1 MLDATRRDEILAFIE
16 PVRCFRTLRFEL
28 LELADGLAR
37 IRAPRIRELDGAGPG
52 YHGGLIAM
60 VADCVAWLA
69 IVTRTGPREPLVTSD
84 LSLRY
89 LRPCEGDLI
98 ATARLIKLGR
108 TLCPTHFEAH
118 DEAGQLVATGSVCY
132 FRVPPQAG

>member
-1 MLDATRRDEILAFIE
+1 MLDPARRDEILAFID
-16 PVRCFRTLRFEL
+16 PVPCFRTLRFEL
-28 LELADGLAR
+28 LELDDGLAR
-37 IRAPRIRELDGAGPG
+37 IRAPRIAGLDGAGPG

-89 LRPCEGDLI
+89 LRPCESDLT

-108 TLCPTHFEAH
+108 TLVPTHFEAH
-118 DEAGQLVATGSVCY
+118 DEAGELVATGSVCY
-132 FRVPPQAG
+132 FRTGWPRD